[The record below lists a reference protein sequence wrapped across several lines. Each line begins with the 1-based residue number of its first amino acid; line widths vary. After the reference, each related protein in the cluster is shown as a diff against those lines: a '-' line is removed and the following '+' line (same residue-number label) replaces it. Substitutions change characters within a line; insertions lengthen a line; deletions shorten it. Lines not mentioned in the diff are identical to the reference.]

1 MFLCAESSAE
11 MRSFMQLNLNSIIH
25 QLTNNAGSSV
35 DKNAQTSNTAPN
47 VSSNVQNTQPSTSAG
62 NALLQNML
70 AGDTFTGKVM
80 SIKDSMALL
89 MLTGGDFVNAHIAEG
104 SSVSVGQNLTFLIE
118 QNTKQ
123 NISIKP
129 LTMNEQQAFLINK
142 ALDAA
147 GYSLNES
154 NIHIVKELIGMN
166 MPIDAAMIEKMI
178 TSANEFPQAN
188 LKTIANLIRLEMPIT
203 QDNIMQFEAYSNY
216 QNSIS
221 SQLNSMGE
229 QFSQLFTNI
238 VSNEAAMKNS
248 AVADN
253 EALAGNLAK
262 LQNFNMQQASMLND
276 IVNTLY
282 QNTSYQNQ
290 DATYQNGLQEAVLSQ
305 PLQDVLSDKQMKT
318 LESTI
323 NQLLSE
329 SPDNEQPQTISNAL
343 REKSLTTNQLLS
355 DLTLLL
361 KNNPEFAS
369 KFSSFGEASI
379 MEKLFSQMINETMKL
394 TPADVAKEDG
404 IKNYYKRLKQSLEK
418 LTSDGRESALPQELS
433 KSMNEVKANI
443 DFMNDLNK
451 NMTYVQI
458 PIQLKNSETNGEL
471 YVFTNKKA
479 LSKGADNVSA
489 MLHLDME
496 HLGPI
501 DIYVRLQN
509 KNVSTNFCLASEE
522 LLDFVYAHIDK
533 LDARLQALGY
543 STSFEMKLNEPEDK
557 FDFVEDFVEKDI
569 SKNST
574 SQFILDIRA

>member
-47 VSSNVQNTQPSTSAG
+47 VSGTVQSTSTG

-70 AGDTFTGKVM
+70 AGDTFTGKIM

-89 MLTGGDFVNAHIAEG
+89 MLAGGDFVNAHISDG

-154 NIHIVKELIGMN
+154 NVHIVKELIGMN

-188 LKTIANLIRLEMPIT
+188 LKTIANLIRLEMPVT

-221 SQLNSMGE
+221 SELNSMGK
-229 QFSQLFTNI
+229 QFSQLFINI
-238 VSNEAAMKNS
+238 VGNETAMKNS
-248 AVADN
+248 AATDN

-282 QNTSYQNQ
+282 QNTSYQ
-290 DATYQNGLQEAVLSQ
+290 DAAYQNGLQETVLSQ
-305 PLQDVLSDKQMKT
+305 PLHDVLSNEQMKT

-329 SPDNEQPQTISNAL
+329 SPDNEQLQTISNAL
-343 REKSLTTNQLLS
+343 GEKSMTTNQLLS
-355 DLTLLL
+355 NLTLLL

-369 KFSSFGEASI
+369 KFSSLGEGSI

-479 LSKGADNVSA
+479 LAKGADNVSA

>member
-329 SPDNEQPQTISNAL
+329 SPDNEQLQTISNAL

>member
-1 MFLCAESSAE
+1 
-11 MRSFMQLNLNSIIH
+11 MQLNLNSIIH

-35 DKNAQTSNTAPN
+35 DKNSQTSNATPSMPN
-47 VSSNVQNTQPSTSAG
+47 NIQNAQPNTSAG

-80 SIKDSMALL
+80 SIKDGMALL
-89 MLTGGDFVNAHIAEG
+89 MLAGGNLVNAHISNG
-104 SSVSVGQNLTFLIE
+104 SSVSAGQNLTFLVE
-118 QNTKQ
+118 QNTQQ

-129 LTMNEQQAFLINK
+129 LNINEQQAFLINK

-147 GYSLNES
+147 GYSPNDS
-154 NIHIVKELIGMN
+154 NIQVVKELIHMN

-188 LKTIANLIRLEMPIT
+188 LKTIANLIRLEMPVT

-221 SQLNSMGE
+221 SELNNMGE

-238 VSNEAAMKNS
+238 VGSEATVQNGATAN
-248 AVADN
+248 N
-253 EALAGNLAK
+253 EALADNLAK

-282 QNTSYQNQ
+282 QNTAYQDVSYEG
-290 DATYQNGLQEAVLSQ
+290 GLQEAVLSQ
-305 PLQDVLSDKQMKT
+305 PLHQVLSDEQMQT

-323 NQLLSE
+323 HQLLSE
-329 SPDNEQPQTISNAL
+329 SPENEQLQTISNAL
-343 REKSLTTNQLLS
+343 GEKSLTTNQLLS
-355 DLTLLL
+355 NLTLLL
-361 KNNPEFAS
+361 KNNPEWAS
-369 KFSSFGEASI
+369 KFSAFGEASI

-394 TPADVAKEDG
+394 TPADVVKEDG

-418 LTSDGRESALPQELS
+418 LTSDGRDSALPQELS

-509 KNVSTNFCLASEE
+509 KNVSTNFCLESEE

-557 FDFVEDFVEKDI
+557 FNFVEDFVEKDI

>member
-1 MFLCAESSAE
+1 
-11 MRSFMQLNLNSIIH
+11 MQLNLNSIIH
-25 QLTNNAGSSV
+25 QLTNSAGSAV
-35 DKNAQTSNTAPN
+35 DKNAQTSNAAPN
-47 VSSNVQNTQPSTSAG
+47 VSNNVQNVQPNTSTG

-70 AGDTFTGKVM
+70 AGDTFTGKVI

-89 MLTGGDFVNAHIAEG
+89 MLAGGDFVNAHISNG
-104 SSVSVGQNLTFLIE
+104 SSVSIGQNLTFLVE
-118 QNTKQ
+118 QNTQQ

-147 GYSLNES
+147 GYSLNDS
-154 NIHIVKELIGMN
+154 NIQIVKELIGMN

-221 SQLNSMGE
+221 SELNTMGE

-238 VSNEAAMKNS
+238 IGNEAAMQNS
-248 AVADN
+248 ATANN
-253 EALAGNLAK
+253 EVLANNLAK

-282 QNTSYQNQ
+282 QNTSYQNTSYQ
-290 DATYQNGLQEAVLSQ
+290 NTTYQSGLQEAVLSQ
-305 PLQDVLSDKQMKT
+305 PLNQVFSDDQMQT
-318 LESTI
+318 LENTI
-323 NQLLSE
+323 HPLLSE
-329 SPDNEQPQTISNAL
+329 SPDNEQLQTISNAL
-343 REKSLTTNQLLS
+343 GEKSLTTNQLLS
-355 DLTLLL
+355 NLTLLL

-369 KFSSFGEASI
+369 KFSMLGESSI

-479 LSKGADNVSA
+479 LAKGADNISA

-496 HLGPI
+496 HLGSI

-509 KNVSTNFCLASEE
+509 KNVSTNFCLESEE

-574 SQFILDIRA
+574 SQFILDIRV

>member
-1 MFLCAESSAE
+1 
-11 MRSFMQLNLNSIIH
+11 MQLNLNSIIH

-35 DKNAQTSNTAPN
+35 DKNTQTSNTAPN
-47 VSSNVQNTQPSTSAG
+47 VSNNVQNIQPNTSAG

-89 MLTGGDFVNAHIAEG
+89 MLAGGDFVNAHISNG

-147 GYSLNES
+147 GYSLNDS

-221 SQLNSMGE
+221 SELNSMGE

-238 VSNEAAMKNS
+238 VGSEAAMQNGA
-248 AVADN
+248 AVNN
-253 EALAGNLAK
+253 EVLANNLAK

-282 QNTSYQNQ
+282 QNT
-290 DATYQNGLQEAVLSQ
+290 TYENGSQEAVLSQ
-305 PLQDVLSDKQMKT
+305 PLNHVLSDEQMKT
-318 LESTI
+318 LDSTMH
-323 NQLLSE
+323 QLLSE
-329 SPDNEQPQTISNAL
+329 SPDNEQLQTISNAL
-343 REKSLTTNQLLS
+343 GEKSLTTNQLLNN
-355 DLTLLL
+355 LTLLL

-369 KFSSFGEASI
+369 KFSSLGEASI

-418 LTSDGRESALPQELS
+418 LMSDGRESALPQELS

-479 LSKGADNVSA
+479 LAKGADNVSA

-509 KNVSTNFCLASEE
+509 KNVSTNFCLESEE

-569 SKNST
+569 SKNLT

>member
-1 MFLCAESSAE
+1 
-11 MRSFMQLNLNSIIH
+11 MQLNLNSIIH

-47 VSSNVQNTQPSTSAG
+47 VSSTVQSTQPSTSAG

-70 AGDTFTGKVM
+70 AGDTFTGKIM

-89 MLTGGDFVNAHIAEG
+89 MLAGGDFVNAHISDG

-154 NIHIVKELIGMN
+154 NVHIVKELIGMN

-188 LKTIANLIRLEMPIT
+188 LKTIANLIRLEMPVT

-221 SQLNSMGE
+221 SELNSMGK

-238 VSNEAAMKNS
+238 VANETAMKS
-248 AVADN
+248 STTADN

-282 QNTSYQNQ
+282 QNTLYQ
-290 DATYQNGLQEAVLSQ
+290 DAAYQNGLQETVLSQ
-305 PLQDVLSDKQMKT
+305 PLHNVLSDEQMKT

-329 SPDNEQPQTISNAL
+329 SPDNEQLQTISNAL
-343 REKSLTTNQLLS
+343 GEKSMTTNQLLS
-355 DLTLLL
+355 NLTLLL

-369 KFSSFGEASI
+369 KFSSLGEGSI

-479 LSKGADNVSA
+479 LAKGADNVSA

>member
-1 MFLCAESSAE
+1 
-11 MRSFMQLNLNSIIH
+11 
-25 QLTNNAGSSV
+25 
-35 DKNAQTSNTAPN
+35 
-47 VSSNVQNTQPSTSAG
+47 
-62 NALLQNML
+62 
-70 AGDTFTGKVM
+70 
-80 SIKDSMALL
+80 
-89 MLTGGDFVNAHIAEG
+89 
-104 SSVSVGQNLTFLIE
+104 
-118 QNTKQ
+118 
-123 NISIKP
+123 
-129 LTMNEQQAFLINK
+129 
-142 ALDAA
+142 
-147 GYSLNES
+147 
-154 NIHIVKELIGMN
+154 
-166 MPIDAAMIEKMI
+166 MIEKMI

-188 LKTIANLIRLEMPIT
+188 LKTIANLIRLEMPVT

-221 SQLNSMGE
+221 SELNSMGE

-238 VSNEAAMKNS
+238 VGSEATVQNGATAN
-248 AVADN
+248 N
-253 EALAGNLAK
+253 EALAENLVK

-282 QNTSYQNQ
+282 QNTAYQ
-290 DATYQNGLQEAVLSQ
+290 DVAYEGGLQEAVLSQ
-305 PLQDVLSDKQMKT
+305 PLHQVLSDDQMQT

-323 NQLLSE
+323 HQLLSE
-329 SPDNEQPQTISNAL
+329 SPENEQLQTISNAL
-343 REKSLTTNQLLS
+343 GEKSLTTNQLLS
-355 DLTLLL
+355 NLTLLL
-361 KNNPEFAS
+361 KNNPEWAS
-369 KFSSFGEASI
+369 KFSAFGEASI

-394 TPADVAKEDG
+394 TPADVVKEDG

-418 LTSDGRESALPQELS
+418 LTSDGRDSALPQELS

-509 KNVSTNFCLASEE
+509 KNVSTNFCLESEE

-557 FDFVEDFVEKDI
+557 FNFVEDFVEKDI

>member
-1 MFLCAESSAE
+1 
-11 MRSFMQLNLNSIIH
+11 MQLNLNSIIH

-35 DKNAQTSNTAPN
+35 DKNSQTSNATPSMPN
-47 VSSNVQNTQPSTSAG
+47 NIQNAQPNTSAG

-80 SIKDSMALL
+80 SIKDGMALL
-89 MLTGGDFVNAHIAEG
+89 MLAGGNLVNAHISNG
-104 SSVSVGQNLTFLIE
+104 SSVSAGQNLTFLVE
-118 QNTKQ
+118 QNTQQ

-129 LTMNEQQAFLINK
+129 LNINEQQAFLINK

-147 GYSLNES
+147 GYSPNDS
-154 NIHIVKELIGMN
+154 NIQVVKELIHMN

-178 TSANEFPQAN
+178 TSINEFPQAN
-188 LKTIANLIRLEMPIT
+188 LKTIANLIRLEMPVT

-221 SQLNSMGE
+221 SELNNMGE

-238 VSNEAAMKNS
+238 VGSEATVQNGATAN
-248 AVADN
+248 N
-253 EALAGNLAK
+253 EALAENLAK

-282 QNTSYQNQ
+282 QNTAYQDVSYEG
-290 DATYQNGLQEAVLSQ
+290 GLQEAVLSQ
-305 PLQDVLSDKQMKT
+305 PLHQVLSDEQMQT
-318 LESTI
+318 IESTI
-323 NQLLSE
+323 HQLLSE
-329 SPDNEQPQTISNAL
+329 SPENEQLQTISNAL
-343 REKSLTTNQLLS
+343 GEKSLTTNQLLS
-355 DLTLLL
+355 NLTLLL
-361 KNNPEFAS
+361 KNNPEWAS
-369 KFSSFGEASI
+369 KFSAFGEASI

-394 TPADVAKEDG
+394 TPADVVKEDG

-418 LTSDGRESALPQELS
+418 LTSDGRDSALPQELS

-479 LSKGADNVSA
+479 LAKGADNVSA

-509 KNVSTNFCLASEE
+509 KNVSTNFCLESEE

-557 FDFVEDFVEKDI
+557 FNFVEDFVEKDI

>member
-1 MFLCAESSAE
+1 
-11 MRSFMQLNLNSIIH
+11 MQLNLNSIIH

-35 DKNAQTSNTAPN
+35 DKNSQTSNATPSMPN
-47 VSSNVQNTQPSTSAG
+47 NIQNAQPNTSAG

-80 SIKDSMALL
+80 SIKDGMALL
-89 MLTGGDFVNAHIAEG
+89 MLAGGNLVNAHISNG
-104 SSVSVGQNLTFLIE
+104 SSVSAGQNLTFLVE
-118 QNTKQ
+118 QNTQQ

-129 LTMNEQQAFLINK
+129 LNINEQQAFLINK

-147 GYSLNES
+147 GYSPNDS
-154 NIHIVKELIGMN
+154 NIQVVKELIHMN

-188 LKTIANLIRLEMPIT
+188 LKTIANLIRLEMPVT

-221 SQLNSMGE
+221 SELNNMGE

-238 VSNEAAMKNS
+238 VGSEATVQNGATAN
-248 AVADN
+248 N
-253 EALAGNLAK
+253 EALADNLAK

-282 QNTSYQNQ
+282 QNTAYQDVSYEG
-290 DATYQNGLQEAVLSQ
+290 GLQEAILSQ
-305 PLQDVLSDKQMKT
+305 PLHQVLSDEQMQT
-318 LESTI
+318 IESTI
-323 NQLLSE
+323 HQLLSE
-329 SPDNEQPQTISNAL
+329 SPENEQLQTISNAL
-343 REKSLTTNQLLS
+343 GEKSLTTNQLLS
-355 DLTLLL
+355 NLTLLL
-361 KNNPEFAS
+361 KNNPEWAS
-369 KFSSFGEASI
+369 KFSAFGEASI

-394 TPADVAKEDG
+394 TPADVVKEDG

-418 LTSDGRESALPQELS
+418 LTSDGRDSALPQELS

-479 LSKGADNVSA
+479 LAKGADNVSA

-509 KNVSTNFCLASEE
+509 KNVSTNFCLESEE

-557 FDFVEDFVEKDI
+557 FNFVEDFVEKDI

>member
-1 MFLCAESSAE
+1 
-11 MRSFMQLNLNSIIH
+11 MQLNLNSIIH

-35 DKNAQTSNTAPN
+35 DKNSQTSNATPSMPN
-47 VSSNVQNTQPSTSAG
+47 NIQNAQPNTSAG

-80 SIKDSMALL
+80 SIKDGMALL
-89 MLTGGDFVNAHIAEG
+89 MLAGGNLVNAHISNG
-104 SSVSVGQNLTFLIE
+104 SSVSAGQNLTFLVE
-118 QNTKQ
+118 QNTQQ

-129 LTMNEQQAFLINK
+129 LNINEQQAFLINK

-147 GYSLNES
+147 GYSPNDS
-154 NIHIVKELIGMN
+154 NIQVVKELIHMN

-188 LKTIANLIRLEMPIT
+188 LKTIANLIRLEMPVT

-221 SQLNSMGE
+221 SELNNMGE

-238 VSNEAAMKNS
+238 VGSEATVQNGATAN
-248 AVADN
+248 N
-253 EALAGNLAK
+253 EALAENLAK

-282 QNTSYQNQ
+282 QNTAYQDVSYEG
-290 DATYQNGLQEAVLSQ
+290 GLQEAVLSQ
-305 PLQDVLSDKQMKT
+305 PLHQVLSDEQMQT
-318 LESTI
+318 IESTI
-323 NQLLSE
+323 HQLLSE
-329 SPDNEQPQTISNAL
+329 SPENEQLQTISNAL
-343 REKSLTTNQLLS
+343 GEKSLTTNQLLS
-355 DLTLLL
+355 NLTLLL
-361 KNNPEFAS
+361 KNNPEWAS
-369 KFSSFGEASI
+369 KFSAFGEASI

-394 TPADVAKEDG
+394 TPADVVKEDG

-418 LTSDGRESALPQELS
+418 LTSDGRDSALPQELS

-479 LSKGADNVSA
+479 LAKGADNISA

-509 KNVSTNFCLASEE
+509 KNVSTNFCLESEE

-557 FDFVEDFVEKDI
+557 FNFVEDFVEKDI

>member
-1 MFLCAESSAE
+1 
-11 MRSFMQLNLNSIIH
+11 MQLNLNSIIH

-35 DKNAQTSNTAPN
+35 DKNSQTSNATPSMPN
-47 VSSNVQNTQPSTSAG
+47 NIQNAQPNTSAG

-80 SIKDSMALL
+80 SIKDGMALL
-89 MLTGGDFVNAHIAEG
+89 MLAGGNLVNAHISNG
-104 SSVSVGQNLTFLIE
+104 SSVSAGQNLTFLVE
-118 QNTKQ
+118 QNTQQ

-129 LTMNEQQAFLINK
+129 LNINEQQAFLINK

-147 GYSLNES
+147 GYSPNDS
-154 NIHIVKELIGMN
+154 NIQVVKELIHMN

-188 LKTIANLIRLEMPIT
+188 LKTIANLIRLEMPVT

-221 SQLNSMGE
+221 SELNSMGE

-238 VSNEAAMKNS
+238 VGSEATVQNGVTAN
-248 AVADN
+248 N
-253 EALAGNLAK
+253 EALAENLVK

-282 QNTSYQNQ
+282 QNTAYQ
-290 DATYQNGLQEAVLSQ
+290 DVAYEGGLQEAVLSQ
-305 PLQDVLSDKQMKT
+305 PLHQVLSDDQMQT

-323 NQLLSE
+323 HQLLSE
-329 SPDNEQPQTISNAL
+329 SPENEQLQTISNAL
-343 REKSLTTNQLLS
+343 GEKSLTTNQLLS
-355 DLTLLL
+355 NLTLLL
-361 KNNPEFAS
+361 KNNPEWAS
-369 KFSSFGEASI
+369 KFSAFGEASI

-394 TPADVAKEDG
+394 TPADVVKEDG

-418 LTSDGRESALPQELS
+418 LTSDGRDSALPQELS

-509 KNVSTNFCLASEE
+509 KNVSTNFCLESEE

-557 FDFVEDFVEKDI
+557 FNFVEDFVEKDI

>member
-1 MFLCAESSAE
+1 
-11 MRSFMQLNLNSIIH
+11 MQLNLNSIIH
-25 QLTNNAGSSV
+25 QLTNSAGSAV
-35 DKNAQTSNTAPN
+35 DKNAQTSNAAPN
-47 VSSNVQNTQPSTSAG
+47 VSNNVQNVQPNTSTG

-70 AGDTFTGKVM
+70 AGDTFTGKVI

-89 MLTGGDFVNAHIAEG
+89 MLAGGDFVNAHISNG
-104 SSVSVGQNLTFLIE
+104 SSVSIGQNLTFLVE
-118 QNTKQ
+118 QNTQQ

-147 GYSLNES
+147 GYSLNDS
-154 NIHIVKELIGMN
+154 NIQIVKELIGMN

-221 SQLNSMGE
+221 SELNTMGE

-238 VSNEAAMKNS
+238 IGNEAAMQNS
-248 AVADN
+248 ATANN
-253 EALAGNLAK
+253 EVLANNLAK

-282 QNTSYQNQ
+282 QNTSYQNT
-290 DATYQNGLQEAVLSQ
+290 TYQSGLQEAVLSQ
-305 PLQDVLSDKQMKT
+305 PLNQVLSDEQMQT
-318 LESTI
+318 LENTI
-323 NQLLSE
+323 HPLLSE
-329 SPDNEQPQTISNAL
+329 SPDNEQLQTISNAL
-343 REKSLTTNQLLS
+343 GEKSLTTNQLLS
-355 DLTLLL
+355 NLTLLL

-369 KFSSFGEASI
+369 KLSTLGESSI

-479 LSKGADNVSA
+479 LAKGADNISA

-496 HLGPI
+496 HLGSI

-509 KNVSTNFCLASEE
+509 KNVSTNFCLESEE

>member
-1 MFLCAESSAE
+1 
-11 MRSFMQLNLNSIIH
+11 MQLNLNSIIH

-35 DKNAQTSNTAPN
+35 DKNSQTSNATPSMPN
-47 VSSNVQNTQPSTSAG
+47 NIQNAQPNTSAG

-80 SIKDSMALL
+80 SIKDGMALL
-89 MLTGGDFVNAHIAEG
+89 MLAGGNLVNAHISNG
-104 SSVSVGQNLTFLIE
+104 SSVSAGQNLTFLVE
-118 QNTKQ
+118 QNTQQ

-129 LTMNEQQAFLINK
+129 LNINEQQAFLINK

-147 GYSLNES
+147 GYSPNDS
-154 NIHIVKELIGMN
+154 NIQVVKELIHMN

-188 LKTIANLIRLEMPIT
+188 LKTIANLIRLEMPVT

-221 SQLNSMGE
+221 SELNSMGE

-238 VSNEAAMKNS
+238 VGSEATVQNGATAN
-248 AVADN
+248 N
-253 EALAGNLAK
+253 EALADNLVK

-282 QNTSYQNQ
+282 QNTAYQDVSYEG
-290 DATYQNGLQEAVLSQ
+290 GLQEAVLSQ
-305 PLQDVLSDKQMKT
+305 PLHQVLSDEQMQT
-318 LESTI
+318 IESTI
-323 NQLLSE
+323 HQLLSE
-329 SPDNEQPQTISNAL
+329 SPENEQLQTISNAL
-343 REKSLTTNQLLS
+343 GEKSLTTNQLLS
-355 DLTLLL
+355 NLTLLL
-361 KNNPEFAS
+361 KNNPEWAS
-369 KFSSFGEASI
+369 KFSAFGEASI

-394 TPADVAKEDG
+394 TPADVVKEDG
-404 IKNYYKRLKQSLEK
+404 IKNYYKRLKQSLEQ
-418 LTSDGRESALPQELS
+418 LTSDGRDSALPQELS

-479 LSKGADNVSA
+479 LAKGADNVSA
-489 MLHLDME
+489 MLHL
-496 HLGPI
+496 

-509 KNVSTNFCLASEE
+509 KNVSTNFCLESEE

-557 FDFVEDFVEKDI
+557 FNFVEDFVEKDI

>member
-1 MFLCAESSAE
+1 
-11 MRSFMQLNLNSIIH
+11 MQLNLNSIIH

-35 DKNAQTSNTAPN
+35 DKNSQTSNATPSMPN
-47 VSSNVQNTQPSTSAG
+47 NIQNAQPNTSAG

-80 SIKDSMALL
+80 SIKDGMALL
-89 MLTGGDFVNAHIAEG
+89 MLAGGNLVNAHISNG
-104 SSVSVGQNLTFLIE
+104 SSVSAGQNLTFLVE
-118 QNTKQ
+118 QNTQQ

-129 LTMNEQQAFLINK
+129 LNINEQQAFLINK

-147 GYSLNES
+147 GYSPNDS
-154 NIHIVKELIGMN
+154 NIQVVKELIHMN

-188 LKTIANLIRLEMPIT
+188 LKTIANLIRLEMPVT

-221 SQLNSMGE
+221 SELNSMGE

-238 VSNEAAMKNS
+238 VGSEATVQNGATAN
-248 AVADN
+248 N
-253 EALAGNLAK
+253 EALADNLVK

-282 QNTSYQNQ
+282 QNTAYQDVSYEG
-290 DATYQNGLQEAVLSQ
+290 GLQEAVLSQ
-305 PLQDVLSDKQMKT
+305 PLHQVLSDEQMQT
-318 LESTI
+318 IESTI
-323 NQLLSE
+323 HQLLSE
-329 SPDNEQPQTISNAL
+329 SPENEQLQTISNAL
-343 REKSLTTNQLLS
+343 GEKSLTTNQLLS
-355 DLTLLL
+355 NLTLLL
-361 KNNPEFAS
+361 KNNPEWAS
-369 KFSSFGEASI
+369 KFSAFGEASI

-394 TPADVAKEDG
+394 TPADVVKEDG
-404 IKNYYKRLKQSLEK
+404 IKNYYKRLKQSLEQ
-418 LTSDGRESALPQELS
+418 LTSDGRDSALPQELS

-479 LSKGADNVSA
+479 LAKGADNVSA

-509 KNVSTNFCLASEE
+509 KNVSTNFCLESEE

-557 FDFVEDFVEKDI
+557 FNFVEDFVEKDI

>member
-1 MFLCAESSAE
+1 
-11 MRSFMQLNLNSIIH
+11 MQLNLNSIIH

-35 DKNAQTSNTAPN
+35 DKNSQTSNATPSMPN
-47 VSSNVQNTQPSTSAG
+47 NIQNAQPNTSAG

-80 SIKDSMALL
+80 SIKDGMALL
-89 MLTGGDFVNAHIAEG
+89 MLAGGNLVNAHISNG
-104 SSVSVGQNLTFLIE
+104 SSVSAGQNLTFLVE
-118 QNTKQ
+118 QNTQQ

-129 LTMNEQQAFLINK
+129 LNINEQQAFLINK

-147 GYSLNES
+147 GYSPNDN
-154 NIHIVKELIGMN
+154 NIQVVKELIHMN

-188 LKTIANLIRLEMPIT
+188 LKTIANLIRLEMPVT

-221 SQLNSMGE
+221 SELNSMGE

-238 VSNEAAMKNS
+238 VGSEATVQNGATAN
-248 AVADN
+248 N
-253 EALAGNLAK
+253 EALAENLVK

-282 QNTSYQNQ
+282 QNTAYQ
-290 DATYQNGLQEAVLSQ
+290 DVAYEGGLQEAVLSQ
-305 PLQDVLSDKQMKT
+305 PLHQVLADDQMQT

-323 NQLLSE
+323 HQLLSE
-329 SPDNEQPQTISNAL
+329 SPENEQLQTISNAL
-343 REKSLTTNQLLS
+343 GEKSLTTNQLLS
-355 DLTLLL
+355 NLTLLL
-361 KNNPEFAS
+361 KNNPEWAS
-369 KFSSFGEASI
+369 KFSAFGEASI

-394 TPADVAKEDG
+394 TPADVVKEDG

-418 LTSDGRESALPQELS
+418 LTSDGRDSALPQELS

-509 KNVSTNFCLASEE
+509 KNVSTNFCLESEE

-557 FDFVEDFVEKDI
+557 FNFVEDFVEKDI

>member
-1 MFLCAESSAE
+1 
-11 MRSFMQLNLNSIIH
+11 
-25 QLTNNAGSSV
+25 
-35 DKNAQTSNTAPN
+35 
-47 VSSNVQNTQPSTSAG
+47 
-62 NALLQNML
+62 ML

-80 SIKDSMALL
+80 SIKDGMALL
-89 MLTGGDFVNAHIAEG
+89 MLAGGNLVNAHISNG
-104 SSVSVGQNLTFLIE
+104 SSVSAGQNLTFLVE
-118 QNTKQ
+118 QNTQQ

-129 LTMNEQQAFLINK
+129 LNINEQQAFLINK

-147 GYSLNES
+147 GYSPNDS
-154 NIHIVKELIGMN
+154 NIQVVKELIHMN

-188 LKTIANLIRLEMPIT
+188 LKTIANLIRLEMPVT

-221 SQLNSMGE
+221 SELNSMGE

-238 VSNEAAMKNS
+238 VGSEATVQNGATAN
-248 AVADN
+248 N
-253 EALAGNLAK
+253 EALADNLAK

-282 QNTSYQNQ
+282 QNTAYQDVSYEG
-290 DATYQNGLQEAVLSQ
+290 GLQEAVLSQ
-305 PLQDVLSDKQMKT
+305 PLHQVLSDEQMQT

-323 NQLLSE
+323 HQLLSE
-329 SPDNEQPQTISNAL
+329 SPENEQIQTISNAL
-343 REKSLTTNQLLS
+343 GEKSLTTNQLLS
-355 DLTLLL
+355 NLTLLI
-361 KNNPEFAS
+361 KNNPEWAS
-369 KFSSFGEASI
+369 KFSAFGEASI

-394 TPADVAKEDG
+394 TPADVVKEDG

-418 LTSDGRESALPQELS
+418 LTSDGRDSALPQELS

-479 LSKGADNVSA
+479 LAKGADNVSA

-509 KNVSTNFCLASEE
+509 KNVSTNFCLESEE

-557 FDFVEDFVEKDI
+557 FNFVEDFVEKDI

>member
-1 MFLCAESSAE
+1 
-11 MRSFMQLNLNSIIH
+11 MQLNLNSIIH

-35 DKNAQTSNTAPN
+35 DKNSQTSNATPSMPN
-47 VSSNVQNTQPSTSAG
+47 NIQNAQPNTSAG

-80 SIKDSMALL
+80 SIKDGMALL
-89 MLTGGDFVNAHIAEG
+89 MLAGGNLVNAHISNG
-104 SSVSVGQNLTFLIE
+104 SSVSAGQNLTFLVE
-118 QNTKQ
+118 QNTQQ

-129 LTMNEQQAFLINK
+129 LNINEQQAFLINK

-147 GYSLNES
+147 GYSPNDS
-154 NIHIVKELIGMN
+154 NIQVVKELIHMN

-188 LKTIANLIRLEMPIT
+188 LKTIANLIRLEMPVT

-221 SQLNSMGE
+221 SELNNMGE

-238 VSNEAAMKNS
+238 VGSEATVQNGATAN
-248 AVADN
+248 N
-253 EALAGNLAK
+253 EALADNLAK

-282 QNTSYQNQ
+282 QNTAYQDVSYEG
-290 DATYQNGLQEAVLSQ
+290 GLQEAVLSQ
-305 PLQDVLSDKQMKT
+305 PLHQVLSDEQMQT
-318 LESTI
+318 IESTI
-323 NQLLSE
+323 HQLLSE
-329 SPDNEQPQTISNAL
+329 SPENEQLQTISNAL
-343 REKSLTTNQLLS
+343 GEKSLTTNQLLS
-355 DLTLLL
+355 NLTLLL
-361 KNNPEFAS
+361 KNNPEWAS
-369 KFSSFGEASI
+369 KFSAFGEASI

-394 TPADVAKEDG
+394 TPADVVKEDG

-418 LTSDGRESALPQELS
+418 LTSDGRDSALPQELS

-479 LSKGADNVSA
+479 LAKGADNVSA

-509 KNVSTNFCLASEE
+509 KNVSTNFCLESEE

-557 FDFVEDFVEKDI
+557 FNFVEDFVEKDI

>member
-1 MFLCAESSAE
+1 
-11 MRSFMQLNLNSIIH
+11 MQLNLNSIIH
-25 QLTNNAGSSV
+25 QLTNSAGSAV
-35 DKNAQTSNTAPN
+35 DKNAQTSNAAPN
-47 VSSNVQNTQPSTSAG
+47 VSNNVQNVQPNTSTG

-70 AGDTFTGKVM
+70 AGDTFTGKVI

-89 MLTGGDFVNAHIAEG
+89 MLAGGDFVNAHISNG
-104 SSVSVGQNLTFLIE
+104 SSVSIGQNLTFLVE
-118 QNTKQ
+118 QNTQQ

-147 GYSLNES
+147 GYSLNDS
-154 NIHIVKELIGMN
+154 NIQIVKELIGMN

-221 SQLNSMGE
+221 SELNTMGE

-238 VSNEAAMKNS
+238 IGNEAAMQNS
-248 AVADN
+248 ATANN
-253 EALAGNLAK
+253 EVLANNLAK

-282 QNTSYQNQ
+282 QNTSYQNT
-290 DATYQNGLQEAVLSQ
+290 TYQSGLQEAVLSQ
-305 PLQDVLSDKQMKT
+305 PLNQVLSDEQMQT
-318 LESTI
+318 LENTI
-323 NQLLSE
+323 HPLLSE
-329 SPDNEQPQTISNAL
+329 SPDNEQLQTISNAL
-343 REKSLTTNQLLS
+343 GEKSLTTNQLLS
-355 DLTLLL
+355 NLTLLL

-369 KFSSFGEASI
+369 KLSTLGESSI

-479 LSKGADNVSA
+479 LAKGADNISA

-496 HLGPI
+496 HLGSI

-509 KNVSTNFCLASEE
+509 KNVSTNFCLESEE
-522 LLDFVYAHIDK
+522 LLDFVYVHIDK

>member
-1 MFLCAESSAE
+1 
-11 MRSFMQLNLNSIIH
+11 MQLNLNSIIH

-35 DKNAQTSNTAPN
+35 DKNTQTSNTAPN
-47 VSSNVQNTQPSTSAG
+47 VSNNVQNIQPNTSAG

-89 MLTGGDFVNAHIAEG
+89 MLAGGDFVNAHISNG

-147 GYSLNES
+147 GYSLNDS

-221 SQLNSMGE
+221 SELNSMGE

-238 VSNEAAMKNS
+238 VGSEAAMQNGA
-248 AVADN
+248 AVNN
-253 EALAGNLAK
+253 EVLANNLAK

-282 QNTSYQNQ
+282 QNT
-290 DATYQNGLQEAVLSQ
+290 TYENGSQEAVLSQ
-305 PLQDVLSDKQMKT
+305 PLNHVLSDEQMKT
-318 LESTI
+318 LDSTI
-323 NQLLSE
+323 HQLLSE
-329 SPDNEQPQTISNAL
+329 SPDNEQLQTISNAL
-343 REKSLTTNQLLS
+343 GEKSLTTNQLLS
-355 DLTLLL
+355 NLTLLL

-369 KFSSFGEASI
+369 KFSSLGEASI

-418 LTSDGRESALPQELS
+418 LTSEGRESALPQELS

-458 PIQLKNSETNGEL
+458 PVQLKNSETNGEL

-479 LSKGADNVSA
+479 LAKGADNVSA

-509 KNVSTNFCLASEE
+509 KNVSTNFCLESEE

-557 FDFVEDFVEKDI
+557 FHFVEDFVEKDI
-569 SKNST
+569 SKNLT

>member
-1 MFLCAESSAE
+1 
-11 MRSFMQLNLNSIIH
+11 MQLNLNSIIH
-25 QLTNNAGSSV
+25 QLTNNAGNSV
-35 DKNAQTSNTAPN
+35 DKSSQTSNVTPN
-47 VSSNVQNTQPSTSAG
+47 TSSNTQPNTSAG

-89 MLTGGDFVNAHIAEG
+89 MLSGGDFVNAYLSEG
-104 SSVSVGQNLTFLIE
+104 SSVRVGQNLTFLIE
-118 QNTKQ
+118 QNTQQ

-147 GYSLNES
+147 GYSSNDS
-154 NIHIVKELIGMN
+154 NIHVVKELLGMN
-166 MPIDAAMIEKMI
+166 MPIDSAMIEKMI

-188 LKTIANLIRLEMPIT
+188 LKTIANLIRLEMPVT
-203 QDNIMQFEAYSNY
+203 QENIMQFEAYSNY

-221 SQLNSMGE
+221 DKLNAIGENLSQLLN
-229 QFSQLFTNI
+229 NI
-238 VSNEAAMKNS
+238 VGDKTLMNGAMSN
-248 AVADN
+248 N

-262 LQNFNMQQASMLND
+262 LQNFNMQQASMLNN

-282 QNTSYQNQ
+282 NNDYNAANPSLFNQNTLQNS
-290 DATYQNGLQEAVLSQ
+290 LEEPIVSQ
-305 PLQDVLSDKQMKT
+305 PLNQVLSDDQMKT
-318 LESTI
+318 LENTI
-323 NQLLSE
+323 HSLVSE
-329 SPDNEQPQTISNAL
+329 SPENEQLQTISNGL
-343 REKSLTTNQLLS
+343 HEKSLTTNEFLS
-355 DLTLLL
+355 NLTLLL

-369 KFSSFGEASI
+369 KLGSLGKDSI
-379 MEKLFSQMINETMKL
+379 IEKLFSQMINETMKL
-394 TPADVAKEDG
+394 TPSDVAKEDG

-418 LTSDGRESALPQELS
+418 LTADGKESALPQELS

-458 PIQLKNSETNGEL
+458 PVQLKNSETNGEL

-479 LSKGADNVSA
+479 LAKGADNVSA

-501 DIYVRLQN
+501 DIFVRLQN
-509 KNVSTNFCLASEE
+509 KNVSTNFCLESEG

-543 STSFEMKLNEPEDK
+543 STSFEMKVNEPEEQ

-569 SKNST
+569 SKNLT
-574 SQFILDIRA
+574 SQFILDIKA

>member
-1 MFLCAESSAE
+1 
-11 MRSFMQLNLNSIIH
+11 MQLNLNSIIH

-35 DKNAQTSNTAPN
+35 DKNSQTSNATPSMPN
-47 VSSNVQNTQPSTSAG
+47 NIQNAQPNTSAG

-80 SIKDSMALL
+80 SIKDGMALL
-89 MLTGGDFVNAHIAEG
+89 MLAGGNLVNAHISNG
-104 SSVSVGQNLTFLIE
+104 SSVSAGQNLTFLVE
-118 QNTKQ
+118 QNTQQ

-129 LTMNEQQAFLINK
+129 LNINEQQAFLINK

-147 GYSLNES
+147 GYSPNDS
-154 NIHIVKELIGMN
+154 NIQVVKELIHMN

-188 LKTIANLIRLEMPIT
+188 LKTIANLIRLEMPVT

-221 SQLNSMGE
+221 SELNSMGE

-238 VSNEAAMKNS
+238 VGSEATVQNGATAN
-248 AVADN
+248 N
-253 EALAGNLAK
+253 EALAENLVK

-282 QNTSYQNQ
+282 QNTAYQ
-290 DATYQNGLQEAVLSQ
+290 DVAYEGGLQEAVLSQ
-305 PLQDVLSDKQMKT
+305 PLHQVLSDDQMQT

-323 NQLLSE
+323 HQLLSE
-329 SPDNEQPQTISNAL
+329 SPENEQLQTISNAL
-343 REKSLTTNQLLS
+343 GEKSLTTNQLLS
-355 DLTLLL
+355 NLTLLL
-361 KNNPEFAS
+361 KNNPEWAS
-369 KFSSFGEASI
+369 KFSAFGEASI

-394 TPADVAKEDG
+394 TPADVVKEDG

-418 LTSDGRESALPQELS
+418 LTSDGRDSALPQELS

-509 KNVSTNFCLASEE
+509 KNVSTNFCLESEE
-522 LLDFVYAHIDK
+522 LLDVVYAHIDK

-557 FDFVEDFVEKDI
+557 FNFVEDFVEKDI

>member
-1 MFLCAESSAE
+1 
-11 MRSFMQLNLNSIIH
+11 MQLNLNSIIH

-35 DKNAQTSNTAPN
+35 DKNSQTSNATPSMPN
-47 VSSNVQNTQPSTSAG
+47 NIQNAQPNTSAG

-80 SIKDSMALL
+80 SIKDGMALL
-89 MLTGGDFVNAHIAEG
+89 MLAGGNLVNAHISNG
-104 SSVSVGQNLTFLIE
+104 SSVSAGQNLTFLVE
-118 QNTKQ
+118 QNTQQ

-129 LTMNEQQAFLINK
+129 LNINEQQAFLINK

-147 GYSLNES
+147 GYSPNDS
-154 NIHIVKELIGMN
+154 NIQVVKELIHMN

-188 LKTIANLIRLEMPIT
+188 LKTIANLIRLEMPVT

-221 SQLNSMGE
+221 SELNSMGE

-238 VSNEAAMKNS
+238 VGSEATVQNGATAN
-248 AVADN
+248 N
-253 EALAGNLAK
+253 EALADNLVK

-282 QNTSYQNQ
+282 QNTAYQDVSYEG
-290 DATYQNGLQEAVLSQ
+290 GLQEAVLSQ
-305 PLQDVLSDKQMKT
+305 PLHQVLSDEQMQT
-318 LESTI
+318 IESTI
-323 NQLLSE
+323 HQLLSE
-329 SPDNEQPQTISNAL
+329 SPENEQLQTISNAL
-343 REKSLTTNQLLS
+343 GEKSLTTNQLLS
-355 DLTLLL
+355 NLTLLL
-361 KNNPEFAS
+361 KNNPEWAS
-369 KFSSFGEASI
+369 KFSAFGEASI

-394 TPADVAKEDG
+394 TPADVVKEDG

-418 LTSDGRESALPQELS
+418 LTSDGRDSALPQELS

-479 LSKGADNVSA
+479 LAKGADNVSA
-489 MLHLDME
+489 MLHL
-496 HLGPI
+496 

-509 KNVSTNFCLASEE
+509 KNVSTNFCLESEE

-557 FDFVEDFVEKDI
+557 FNFVEDFVEKDI

>member
-1 MFLCAESSAE
+1 
-11 MRSFMQLNLNSIIH
+11 MQLNLNSIIH
-25 QLTNNAGSSV
+25 QLTNNAGNSV
-35 DKNAQTSNTAPN
+35 DKSSQTSNVTPN
-47 VSSNVQNTQPSTSAG
+47 TSSNTQPNTSAG

-89 MLTGGDFVNAHIAEG
+89 MLSGGDFVNAYLSEG
-104 SSVSVGQNLTFLIE
+104 SSVRVGQNLTFLIE
-118 QNTKQ
+118 QNTQQ

-147 GYSLNES
+147 GYSSNDS
-154 NIHIVKELIGMN
+154 NIHVVKELLGMN
-166 MPIDAAMIEKMI
+166 MPIDSAMIEKMI

-188 LKTIANLIRLEMPIT
+188 LKTIANLIRLEMPVI
-203 QDNIMQFEAYSNY
+203 QENIMQFEAYSNY

-221 SQLNSMGE
+221 DKLNAIGENLSQLLN
-229 QFSQLFTNI
+229 NI
-238 VSNEAAMKNS
+238 VGDKTLMNGAMSN
-248 AVADN
+248 N
-253 EALAGNLAK
+253 EALLGNLAK
-262 LQNFNMQQASMLND
+262 LQNFNIQQASMLNN

-282 QNTSYQNQ
+282 NNNDYNTANPSLFNQNTLQNS
-290 DATYQNGLQEAVLSQ
+290 LEEPIVSQ
-305 PLQDVLSDKQMKT
+305 PLNQVLSDDQMKT
-318 LESTI
+318 LENTI
-323 NQLLSE
+323 HSLVSE
-329 SPDNEQPQTISNAL
+329 LPENEQLQTISNGL
-343 REKSLTTNQLLS
+343 HEKSLTTNEFLS
-355 DLTLLL
+355 NLTLLL

-369 KFSSFGEASI
+369 KLGSLGKDSI
-379 MEKLFSQMINETMKL
+379 IEKLFSQMINETMKL
-394 TPADVAKEDG
+394 TPSDVAKEDG

-418 LTSDGRESALPQELS
+418 LTADGKESALPQELS

-458 PIQLKNSETNGEL
+458 PVQLKNSETNGEL

-479 LSKGADNVSA
+479 LAKGADNVSA

-509 KNVSTNFCLASEE
+509 KNVSTNFCLESEE

-543 STSFEMKLNEPEDK
+543 STSFEMKVNEPEEQ

-569 SKNST
+569 SKNLT
-574 SQFILDIRA
+574 SQFILDIKA

>member
-1 MFLCAESSAE
+1 
-11 MRSFMQLNLNSIIH
+11 MQLNLNSIIH

-35 DKNAQTSNTAPN
+35 DKNSQTSNATPSMPN
-47 VSSNVQNTQPSTSAG
+47 NIQNAQPNTSAG

-80 SIKDSMALL
+80 SIKDGMALL
-89 MLTGGDFVNAHIAEG
+89 MLAGGNLVNAHISNG
-104 SSVSVGQNLTFLIE
+104 SSVSAGQNLTFLVE
-118 QNTKQ
+118 QNTQQ

-129 LTMNEQQAFLINK
+129 LNINEQQAFLINK

-147 GYSLNES
+147 GYSPNDS
-154 NIHIVKELIGMN
+154 NIQVVKELIHMN

-188 LKTIANLIRLEMPIT
+188 LKTIANLIRLEMPVT

-221 SQLNSMGE
+221 SELNSMGE

-238 VSNEAAMKNS
+238 VGSEATVQNGATAN
-248 AVADN
+248 N
-253 EALAGNLAK
+253 EALADNLVK

-282 QNTSYQNQ
+282 QNTAYQDVSYEG
-290 DATYQNGLQEAVLSQ
+290 GLQEAVLSQ
-305 PLQDVLSDKQMKT
+305 PLHQVLSDEQMQT
-318 LESTI
+318 IESTI
-323 NQLLSE
+323 HQLLSE
-329 SPDNEQPQTISNAL
+329 SPENEQLQTISNAL
-343 REKSLTTNQLLS
+343 GEKSLTTNQLLS
-355 DLTLLL
+355 NLTLLL
-361 KNNPEFAS
+361 KNNPEWAS
-369 KFSSFGEASI
+369 KFSAFGEASI

-394 TPADVAKEDG
+394 TPADVVKEDG

-418 LTSDGRESALPQELS
+418 LTSDGRDSALPQELS

-479 LSKGADNVSA
+479 LAKGADNVSA

-496 HLGPI
+496 HLCPI

-509 KNVSTNFCLASEE
+509 KNVSTNFCLESEE

-557 FDFVEDFVEKDI
+557 FNFVEDFVEKDI

>member
-1 MFLCAESSAE
+1 
-11 MRSFMQLNLNSIIH
+11 MQLNLNSIIH

-248 AVADN
+248 VSADN

-329 SPDNEQPQTISNAL
+329 SPDNEQLQTISNAL

>member
-188 LKTIANLIRLEMPIT
+188 LKTIANLIRLEMPVT

-329 SPDNEQPQTISNAL
+329 SPDNEQLQTISNAL

>member
-1 MFLCAESSAE
+1 
-11 MRSFMQLNLNSIIH
+11 MQLNLNSIIH

-35 DKNAQTSNTAPN
+35 DKNAQTSNMAPN
-47 VSSNVQNTQPSTSAG
+47 VSGTVQSTQPSTSTG

-70 AGDTFTGKVM
+70 AGDTFTGKIM

-89 MLTGGDFVNAHIAEG
+89 MLAGGDFVNAHISDG

-154 NIHIVKELIGMN
+154 NVHIVKELIGMN

-188 LKTIANLIRLEMPIT
+188 LKTIANLIRLEMSVT

-221 SQLNSMGE
+221 SELNSMGK
-229 QFSQLFTNI
+229 QFSQLFINI
-238 VSNEAAMKNS
+238 VGNETAMKNS
-248 AVADN
+248 AATDN

-282 QNTSYQNQ
+282 QNTSYQ
-290 DATYQNGLQEAVLSQ
+290 DAAYQNGLQETVLSQ
-305 PLQDVLSDKQMKT
+305 PLHDVLSNEQMKT

-329 SPDNEQPQTISNAL
+329 SPDNEQLQTISNAL
-343 REKSLTTNQLLS
+343 GEKSMTTNQLLS
-355 DLTLLL
+355 NLTLLL

-369 KFSSFGEASI
+369 KFSSLGEGSI

-479 LSKGADNVSA
+479 LAKGADNVSA

>member
-1 MFLCAESSAE
+1 
-11 MRSFMQLNLNSIIH
+11 MQLNLNSIIH

-35 DKNAQTSNTAPN
+35 DKNSQTSNATPSMPN
-47 VSSNVQNTQPSTSAG
+47 NIQNAQPNTSAG

-80 SIKDSMALL
+80 SIKDGMALL
-89 MLTGGDFVNAHIAEG
+89 MLAGGNLVNAHISNG
-104 SSVSVGQNLTFLIE
+104 SSVSAGQNLTFLVE
-118 QNTKQ
+118 QNTQQ

-129 LTMNEQQAFLINK
+129 LNINEQQAFLINK

-147 GYSLNES
+147 GYSPNDS
-154 NIHIVKELIGMN
+154 NIQVVKELIHMN

-188 LKTIANLIRLEMPIT
+188 LKTIANLIRLEMPVT

-221 SQLNSMGE
+221 SELNSMGE

-238 VSNEAAMKNS
+238 VGSEATVQNGATAN
-248 AVADN
+248 N
-253 EALAGNLAK
+253 EALADNLVK

-282 QNTSYQNQ
+282 QNTAYQDVSYEG
-290 DATYQNGLQEAVLSQ
+290 GLQEAVLSQ
-305 PLQDVLSDKQMKT
+305 PLHQVLSDEQMQT
-318 LESTI
+318 IESTI
-323 NQLLSE
+323 HQLLSE
-329 SPDNEQPQTISNAL
+329 SPENEQLQTISNAL
-343 REKSLTTNQLLS
+343 GEKSLTTNQLLS
-355 DLTLLL
+355 NLTLLL
-361 KNNPEFAS
+361 KNNPEWAS
-369 KFSSFGEASI
+369 KFSAFGEASI

-394 TPADVAKEDG
+394 TPADVVKEDG

-418 LTSDGRESALPQELS
+418 LTSDGRDSALPQELS

-479 LSKGADNVSA
+479 LAKGADNVSA

-509 KNVSTNFCLASEE
+509 KNVSTNFCLESEE

-557 FDFVEDFVEKDI
+557 FTFVEDFVEKDI

>member
-1 MFLCAESSAE
+1 
-11 MRSFMQLNLNSIIH
+11 MQLNLNSIIH

-35 DKNAQTSNTAPN
+35 DKNSQTSNATPSMPN
-47 VSSNVQNTQPSTSAG
+47 NIQNAQPNTSAG

-80 SIKDSMALL
+80 SIKDGMALL
-89 MLTGGDFVNAHIAEG
+89 MLAGGNLVNAHISNG
-104 SSVSVGQNLTFLIE
+104 SSVSAGQNLTFLVE
-118 QNTKQ
+118 QNTQQ

-129 LTMNEQQAFLINK
+129 LNINEQQAFLINK

-147 GYSLNES
+147 GYSPNDS
-154 NIHIVKELIGMN
+154 NIQVVKELIHMN

-188 LKTIANLIRLEMPIT
+188 LKTIANLIRLEMPVT

-221 SQLNSMGE
+221 SELNSMGE

-238 VSNEAAMKNS
+238 VGSEATVQNGATAN
-248 AVADN
+248 N
-253 EALAGNLAK
+253 EALADNLAK

-282 QNTSYQNQ
+282 QNTAYQDVSYEG
-290 DATYQNGLQEAVLSQ
+290 GLQEAVLSQ
-305 PLQDVLSDKQMKT
+305 PLHQVLSDEQMQT

-323 NQLLSE
+323 HQLLSE
-329 SPDNEQPQTISNAL
+329 SPENEQIQTISNAL
-343 REKSLTTNQLLS
+343 GEKSLTTNQLLS
-355 DLTLLL
+355 NLTLLI
-361 KNNPEFAS
+361 KNNPEWAS
-369 KFSSFGEASI
+369 KFSAFGEASI

-394 TPADVAKEDG
+394 TPADVVKEDG

-418 LTSDGRESALPQELS
+418 LTSDGRDSALPQELS

-479 LSKGADNVSA
+479 LAKGADNVSA

-509 KNVSTNFCLASEE
+509 KNVSTNFCLESEE

-557 FDFVEDFVEKDI
+557 FNFVEDFVEKDI

>member
-11 MRSFMQLNLNSIIH
+11 MRGFMQLNLNSIIH

-329 SPDNEQPQTISNAL
+329 SPDNEQLQTISNAL

>member
-1 MFLCAESSAE
+1 
-11 MRSFMQLNLNSIIH
+11 MQLNLNSIIH

-35 DKNAQTSNTAPN
+35 DKNSQTSNATPSMPN
-47 VSSNVQNTQPSTSAG
+47 NIQNAQPNTSAG

-80 SIKDSMALL
+80 SIKDGMALL
-89 MLTGGDFVNAHIAEG
+89 MLAGGNLVNAHISNG
-104 SSVSVGQNLTFLIE
+104 SSVSAGQNLTFLVE
-118 QNTKQ
+118 QNTQQ

-129 LTMNEQQAFLINK
+129 LNINEQQAFLINK

-147 GYSLNES
+147 GYSPNDS
-154 NIHIVKELIGMN
+154 NIQVVKELIHMN

-188 LKTIANLIRLEMPIT
+188 LKTIANLIRLEMPVT

-221 SQLNSMGE
+221 SELNSMGE

-238 VSNEAAMKNS
+238 VGSEATVQNGATAN
-248 AVADN
+248 N
-253 EALAGNLAK
+253 EALADNLVK

-282 QNTSYQNQ
+282 QNTAYQDVSYEG
-290 DATYQNGLQEAVLSQ
+290 GLQEAVLSQ
-305 PLQDVLSDKQMKT
+305 PLHQVLSDEQMQT
-318 LESTI
+318 IESTI
-323 NQLLSE
+323 HQLLSE
-329 SPDNEQPQTISNAL
+329 SPENEQLQTISNAL
-343 REKSLTTNQLLS
+343 GEKSLTTNQLLS
-355 DLTLLL
+355 NLTLLL
-361 KNNPEFAS
+361 KNNPEWAS
-369 KFSSFGEASI
+369 KFSAFGEASI

-394 TPADVAKEDG
+394 TPADVVKEDG

-418 LTSDGRESALPQELS
+418 LTSDGRDSALPQELS

-479 LSKGADNVSA
+479 LAKGADNVSA

-509 KNVSTNFCLASEE
+509 KNVSTNFCLESEE

-557 FDFVEDFVEKDI
+557 FNFVEDFVEKDI

>member
-1 MFLCAESSAE
+1 
-11 MRSFMQLNLNSIIH
+11 MQLNLNSIIH
-25 QLTNNAGSSV
+25 QLTNSAGSAV
-35 DKNAQTSNTAPN
+35 DKNAQTSNAAPN
-47 VSSNVQNTQPSTSAG
+47 VSNNVQNVQPNTSTG

-70 AGDTFTGKVM
+70 AGDTFTGKVI

-89 MLTGGDFVNAHIAEG
+89 MLAGGDFVNAHISNG
-104 SSVSVGQNLTFLIE
+104 SSVSIGQNLTFLVE
-118 QNTKQ
+118 QNTQQ

-147 GYSLNES
+147 GYSLNDS
-154 NIHIVKELIGMN
+154 NIQIVKELIGMN

-221 SQLNSMGE
+221 SELNTMGE

-238 VSNEAAMKNS
+238 IGNEAAMQNS
-248 AVADN
+248 ATANN
-253 EALAGNLAK
+253 EVLANNLAK

-282 QNTSYQNQ
+282 QNTSYQNT
-290 DATYQNGLQEAVLSQ
+290 TYQSGLQEAVLSQ
-305 PLQDVLSDKQMKT
+305 PLNQVFSDDQMQT
-318 LESTI
+318 LENTI
-323 NQLLSE
+323 HPLLSE
-329 SPDNEQPQTISNAL
+329 SPDNEQLQTISNAL
-343 REKSLTTNQLLS
+343 GEKSLTTNQLLS
-355 DLTLLL
+355 NLTLLL

-369 KFSSFGEASI
+369 KFSMLGESSI

-479 LSKGADNVSA
+479 LAKGADNISA

-509 KNVSTNFCLASEE
+509 KNVSTNFCLESEE

>member
-1 MFLCAESSAE
+1 MCKKAAQKWGVL
-11 MRSFMQLNLNSIIH
+11 MQLNLNSIIH

-35 DKNAQTSNTAPN
+35 DKNSQTSNATPSMPN
-47 VSSNVQNTQPSTSAG
+47 NIQNAQPNTSAG

-80 SIKDSMALL
+80 SIKDGMALL
-89 MLTGGDFVNAHIAEG
+89 MLAGGNLVNAHISNG
-104 SSVSVGQNLTFLIE
+104 SSVSAGQNLTFLVE
-118 QNTKQ
+118 QNTQQ

-129 LTMNEQQAFLINK
+129 LNINEQQAFLINK

-147 GYSLNES
+147 GYSPNDS
-154 NIHIVKELIGMN
+154 NIQVVKELIHMN

-188 LKTIANLIRLEMPIT
+188 LKTIANLIRLEMPVT

-221 SQLNSMGE
+221 SELNSMGE

-238 VSNEAAMKNS
+238 VGSEATVQNGATAN
-248 AVADN
+248 N
-253 EALAGNLAK
+253 EALAENLVK

-282 QNTSYQNQ
+282 QNTAYQ
-290 DATYQNGLQEAVLSQ
+290 DVAYEGGLQEAVLSQ
-305 PLQDVLSDKQMKT
+305 PLHQVLSDDQMQT

-323 NQLLSE
+323 HQLLSE
-329 SPDNEQPQTISNAL
+329 SPENEQLQTISNAL
-343 REKSLTTNQLLS
+343 GEKSLTTNQLLS
-355 DLTLLL
+355 NLTLLL
-361 KNNPEFAS
+361 KNNPEWAS
-369 KFSSFGEASI
+369 KFSAFGEASI

-394 TPADVAKEDG
+394 TPADVVKEDG

-418 LTSDGRESALPQELS
+418 LTSDGRDSALPQELS

-509 KNVSTNFCLASEE
+509 KNVSTNFCLESEE

-557 FDFVEDFVEKDI
+557 FNFVEDFVEKDI

>member
-1 MFLCAESSAE
+1 
-11 MRSFMQLNLNSIIH
+11 MQLNLNSIIH

-35 DKNAQTSNTAPN
+35 DKNSQTSNATPSMPN
-47 VSSNVQNTQPSTSAG
+47 NIQNAQPNTSAG

-80 SIKDSMALL
+80 SIKDGMALL
-89 MLTGGDFVNAHIAEG
+89 MLAGGNLVNAHISNG
-104 SSVSVGQNLTFLIE
+104 SSVSAGQNLTFLVE
-118 QNTKQ
+118 QNTQQ

-129 LTMNEQQAFLINK
+129 LNINEQQAFLINK

-147 GYSLNES
+147 GYSPNDS
-154 NIHIVKELIGMN
+154 NIQVVKELIHMN

-188 LKTIANLIRLEMPIT
+188 LKTIANLIRLEMPVT

-221 SQLNSMGE
+221 SELNNMGE

-238 VSNEAAMKNS
+238 VGSEATVQNGATAN
-248 AVADN
+248 N
-253 EALAGNLAK
+253 EALADNLAK

-282 QNTSYQNQ
+282 QNT
-290 DATYQNGLQEAVLSQ
+290 TYQDVSYEGGLQEAVLSQ
-305 PLQDVLSDKQMKT
+305 PLHQVLSDEQMQT
-318 LESTI
+318 IESTI
-323 NQLLSE
+323 HQLLSE
-329 SPDNEQPQTISNAL
+329 SPENEQLQTISNAL
-343 REKSLTTNQLLS
+343 GEKSLTTNQLLS
-355 DLTLLL
+355 NLTLLL
-361 KNNPEFAS
+361 KNNPEWAS
-369 KFSSFGEASI
+369 KFSAFGEASI

-394 TPADVAKEDG
+394 TPADVVKEDG

-418 LTSDGRESALPQELS
+418 LTSDGRDSALPQELS

-479 LSKGADNVSA
+479 LAKGADNVSA

-509 KNVSTNFCLASEE
+509 KNVSTNFCLESEE

-557 FDFVEDFVEKDI
+557 FNFVEDFVEKDI

>member
-1 MFLCAESSAE
+1 
-11 MRSFMQLNLNSIIH
+11 MQLNLNSIIH
-25 QLTNNAGSSV
+25 QLTNNAGNSV
-35 DKNAQTSNTAPN
+35 DKSSQTSNVTPN
-47 VSSNVQNTQPSTSAG
+47 TSSNTQPNTSAG
-62 NALLQNML
+62 NAVLQSML

-89 MLTGGDFVNAHIAEG
+89 MLSGGDFVNAYLSEG
-104 SSVSVGQNLTFLIE
+104 SSVRVGQNLTFLIE
-118 QNTKQ
+118 QNTQQ

-147 GYSLNES
+147 GYSSNDS
-154 NIHIVKELIGMN
+154 NIHVVKELLGMN
-166 MPIDAAMIEKMI
+166 MPIDSAMIEKMI

-188 LKTIANLIRLEMPIT
+188 LKTIANLIRLEMPVT
-203 QDNIMQFEAYSNY
+203 QENIMQFEAYSNY

-221 SQLNSMGE
+221 GKLNAIGENLSQLLN
-229 QFSQLFTNI
+229 NI
-238 VSNEAAMKNS
+238 VGDKTLMNGAMSN
-248 AVADN
+248 N

-262 LQNFNMQQASMLND
+262 LQNFNIQQASMLNN

-282 QNTSYQNQ
+282 NNNDYNTANPSLFNQNTLQNS
-290 DATYQNGLQEAVLSQ
+290 LEEPIVSQ
-305 PLQDVLSDKQMKT
+305 PLNQVLSDDQMKT
-318 LESTI
+318 LENTI
-323 NQLLSE
+323 HSLASE
-329 SPDNEQPQTISNAL
+329 SPENEQLQTISNGL
-343 REKSLTTNQLLS
+343 HEKSLTTNEFLS
-355 DLTLLL
+355 NLTLLL

-369 KFSSFGEASI
+369 KLGSLGKDSI
-379 MEKLFSQMINETMKL
+379 IEKLFSQMINETMKL
-394 TPADVAKEDG
+394 TPSDVAKEDG

-418 LTSDGRESALPQELS
+418 LTADGKESALPQELS

-458 PIQLKNSETNGEL
+458 PVQLKNSETNGEL

-479 LSKGADNVSA
+479 LAKGTDNVSA

-501 DIYVRLQN
+501 DIFVRLQN
-509 KNVSTNFCLASEE
+509 KNVSTNFCLESEE

-543 STSFEMKLNEPEDK
+543 STSFEMKVNEPEEQ
-557 FDFVEDFVEKDI
+557 FNFVEDFVEKDI
-569 SKNST
+569 SKNLT
-574 SQFILDIRA
+574 SQFILDIKA